1 MISFQQMHYILSVND
16 YRHFQ
21 RASEACFV
29 TQPTLSMQIKKAEDD
44 LGYQIFDRSTNPLTL
59 TAFGEKLVVIIREII
74 NETEKISKLTKS
86 MSGTFIEKV
95 RLGVIPTIAAF
106 LISDMFDKWKSILPN
121 IQLTIEEMK
130 SEELVVALEK
140 KEIDI
145 AIMAGPFNQP
155 NLRTIPL
162 FKEEIK
168 AYIPSIH
175 SETIYSNDLID
186 LHPWLLSK
194 GNCLRTQ
201 MIHFCGLTNDKDDS
215 WNYEGGNL
223 EMLLR
228 MVDVKGGYSLV
239 PEEYQRVLNLDNSKC
254 KRIISSENNEIPARE
269 IISIFPNKTSKWE
282 SIEKI
287 VRSIQLNYGKDDG
300 DKKYQVLN
308 WK

>member
-1 MISFQQMHYILSVND
+1 MTSLQQMHYILSVND

>member
-1 MISFQQMHYILSVND
+1 MISIQQMQYILSVSD

-29 TQPTLSMQIKKAEDD
+29 TQPTLSMQIKKAEDE
-44 LGYQIFDRSTNPLTL
+44 LGFQIFDRSTNPLSL
-59 TAFGEKLVVIIREII
+59 TIFGEQLIEIIREII
-74 NETEKISKLTKS
+74 NETEKISNLIKS
-86 MSGTFIEKV
+86 MSGSYIEKV
-95 RLGVIPTIAAF
+95 RLGVIPTISAF
-106 LISDMFDKWKSILPN
+106 LISDMFEKWKVLLPH
-121 IQLTIEEMK
+121 IQLSIEELK
-130 SEELVVALEK
+130 SEELIVALEK
-140 KEIDI
+140 KEIDL
-145 AIMAGPFNQP
+145 AIMAGPFNQS

-168 AYIPSIH
+168 AYIPNLHGETIH
-175 SETIYSNDLID
+175 SNQLID

-201 MIHFCGLTNDKDDS
+201 MIHFCGLTSDTNDT

-228 MVDVKGGYSLV
+228 MVDVNGGYSLI
-239 PEEYQRVLNLDNSKC
+239 PEEYQRVLKLDNSKC
-254 KRIISSENNEIPARE
+254 KRIISSDTREIPARE
-269 IISIFPNKTSKWE
+269 IIAILPNKTSKWD

-287 VRSIQLNYGKDDG
+287 IRSIQLNYGKEDG
-300 DKKYQVLN
+300 NKKYQVLN

>member
-29 TQPTLSMQIKKAEDD
+29 TQPTLSMQIKKAEDE
-44 LGYQIFDRSTNPLTL
+44 LGFQIFDRSTNPLTL

-86 MSGTFIEKV
+86 MSGTFVEKV

-175 SETIYSNDLID
+175 SETIYSNDLTD

-201 MIHFCGLTNDKDDS
+201 MIHFCGLTNEKADS

-287 VRSIQLNYGKDDG
+287 VRSIQLNYGKDNNES
-300 DKKYQVLN
+300 KFQILN
-308 WK
+308 WR

>member
-1 MISFQQMHYILSVND
+1 MISFQQMQYILSVND
-16 YRHFQ
+16 FRHFQ
-21 RASEACFV
+21 RASEACYV
-29 TQPTLSMQIKKAEDD
+29 TQPTLSMQIKKAEEE
-44 LGYQIFDRSTNPLTL
+44 LGFTIFDRSTNPLTL
-59 TAFGEKLVVIIREII
+59 TLFGEQLIEILREII

-86 MSGTFIEKV
+86 MSGKFIEKI

-106 LISDMFDKWKSILPN
+106 LISDMFDKWKSILPD
-121 IQLTIEEMK
+121 IQLTIEELK
-130 SEELVVALEK
+130 SEELIIALEK

-162 FKEEIK
+162 FNEEIK
-168 AYIPSIH
+168 AYIPS
-175 SETIYSNDLID
+175 SKTNSIYSNELID
-186 LHPWLLSK
+186 LDPWLLSK

-201 MIHFCGLTNDKDDS
+201 MIHFCGLKKEKDNS

-223 EMLLR
+223 ELLLR
-228 MVDVKGGYSLV
+228 MVDVKGGYTLV

-254 KRIISSENNEIPARE
+254 KRIISSETDEVPVRE
-269 IISIFPNKTSKWE
+269 IISIHPNKTSKWD

-287 VRSIQLNYGKDDG
+287 IRSIQLNYGKDDVG
-300 DKKYQVLN
+300 KKYQVLN

>member
-1 MISFQQMHYILSVND
+1 MISLQQMHYILSVND

-44 LGYQIFDRSTNPLTL
+44 LGYSIFDRSTNPLTL
-59 TAFGEKLVVIIREII
+59 TLFGERLVIIIREIV

-86 MSGTFIEKV
+86 MSGKFVEKV

-106 LISDMFDKWKSILPN
+106 LISDMFDKWKSILPH

-130 SEELVVALEK
+130 SEELVIALEK

-168 AYIPSIH
+168 AYIPSIN

-201 MIHFCGLTNDKDDS
+201 MIHFCGLTNEKDDS

-287 VRSIQLNYGKDDG
+287 VRSIQLNYGKENTES
-300 DKKYQVLN
+300 KFQILN